1 MNQNKKEFAC
11 AISKLCAKRYGV
23 HLLDLN
29 NVEEDGGKVVDVSED
44 VLEQQ
49 IVHLEQGLGVDQ
61 ERPLHLHNKEA
72 GESLEAQRREHPFA
86 KVERFGQLR
95 RLESSQR
102 ELVLGAVSQQVVLGQ
117 ITSCFS
123 FSPKKHQ

>member
-11 AISKLCAKRYGV
+11 AISKLCAKRYRAL
-23 HLLDLN
+23 LLDY

-61 ERPLHLHNKEA
+61 KRPLHLHNKEA
-72 GESLEAQRREHPFA
+72 GESLEAQRCEHPFA

-123 FSPKKHQ
+123 FSPRKHQ